1 MLLLTVRRRSCTLS
15 NDFPASLS
23 QRRARPS
30 ADDGNTNPEV
40 GEHGRLSRSQ

>member
-1 MLLLTVRRRSCTLS
+1 MLLLTVPRRSCTLS
-15 NDFPASLS
+15 HDFPATLG

-30 ADDGNTNPEV
+30 ADDGYTNPEV